1 MKRKKNP
8 SQHRFN
14 RLVLLSALISLLLLT
29 NASAFLL
36 GGDGV
41 SSFFNGTIDEL
52 VIYNRSLT
60 LAEVEKLYT
69 KGFNSNGSCDIF
81 YIEPD
86 YDDFSSSSETTNFLE
101 EPDLTSVKNM
111 TLATGSGRIKFPED
125 YSVNAD
131 TQKYDDNVIIGD
143 CFVSVNTA
151 ALDSTFNA
159 TAFLTLNN
167 SDGHCGDNIIYE
179 KDGFPSSADEIRRG
193 NKKCIGCSEIQKT
206 GNFVTRFNVAH
217 FSAYAIGSNT
227 RLDIYD
233 EYEDGYV
240 VVDTNIMFYANY
252 TNYTSGDH
260 IGGADCI
267 IEFDDNPGTTF
278 AMTDNGANYNFTKV
292 GGFSGEALHSWN
304 VTCSNATGGWNTL
317 NATDDVQVGSLAVIP
332 EFSAVTLLISM
343 VILSAGLI
351 IIVIKRK
358 E

>member
-1 MKRKKNP
+1 MKHKNNITHN
-8 SQHRFN
+8 SFN
-14 RLVLLSALISLLLLT
+14 KLILLFVLISLLLLT

-36 GGDGV
+36 GGDGD

-81 YIEPD
+81 YIDPD
-86 YDDFSSSSETTNFLE
+86 YDTFSAYSETTNFAE
-101 EPDLTSVKNM
+101 EPDLTNVTNM

-125 YSVNAD
+125 YSVSAD

-143 CFVSVNTA
+143 CFVSVNTS

-159 TAFLTLNN
+159 TAFLTFNN
-167 SDGHCGDNIIYE
+167 SDGHCGDNLIYE
-179 KDGFPSSADEIRRG
+179 VEGFPSSADEIRRG
-193 NKKCIGCSEIQKT
+193 NKKCILCSNLQKT
-206 GNFVTRFNVAH
+206 NNFVTRFNVAH

-233 EYEDGYV
+233 EYEGSDV
-240 VVDTNIMFYANY
+240 AINTNITFYANY

-278 AMTDNGANYNFTKV
+278 AMTDNGANYNYTKIN
-292 GGFSGEALHSWN
+292 GFSGEALHTWN

-317 NATDDVQVGSLAVIP
+317 NATDDVQVGTLAAIP
-332 EFSAVTLLISM
+332 EFSVLTLGL
-343 VILSAGLI
+343 GLI
-351 IIVIKRK
+351 AVLIGLIVIRRKRR
-358 E
+358 

>member
-1 MKRKKNP
+1 MKCKNNS

-14 RLVLLSALISLLLLT
+14 RLILLLALISLLLLT

-36 GGDGV
+36 GGDGD

-69 KGFNSNGSCDIF
+69 KGVNSNGSCDIF

-86 YDDFSSSSETTNFLE
+86 YDLFAPHQSTTNFFAE
-101 EPDLTSVKNM
+101 EDLSNVLNL
-111 TLATGSGRIKFPED
+111 TLATDLGTIKFAED
-125 YSVNAD
+125 YPVVAD
-131 TQKYDDNVIIGD
+131 IQKYDDHVIIGD
-143 CFVSVNTA
+143 CFVSVNTS

-159 TAFLTLNN
+159 TASLTLNN

-179 KDGFPSSADEIRRG
+179 TEGFPVSADEIRKEDTR
-193 NKKCIGCSEIQKT
+193 CVGCSDIQKT
-206 GNFVTRFNVAH
+206 GNFVTRFKVAH

-233 EYEDGYV
+233 EYEEGYV
-240 VVDTNIMFYANY
+240 AVDTAITFYANY
-252 TNYTSGDH
+252 TNYTSGDY

-317 NATDDVQVGSLAVIP
+317 NATDDVQVSSVVIP
-332 EFSAVTLLISM
+332 EFNAVTLLISM

>member
-1 MKRKKNP
+1 MKRKNN
-8 SQHRFN
+8 QTHNRFN
-14 RLVLLSALISLLLLT
+14 KLILLFVLISLLLLT

-36 GGDGV
+36 GGDGS

-86 YDDFSSSSETTNFLE
+86 YDLFSAYAETTNFFE
-101 EPDLTSVKNM
+101 ESDLSNVTNLS
-111 TLATGSGRIKFPED
+111 LATALGRIKFPED
-125 YSVNAD
+125 YSISAD
-131 TQKYDDNVIIGD
+131 TAKYDDNVIIGD
-143 CFVSVNTA
+143 CFVSVNTL

-179 KDGFPSSADEIRRG
+179 AGGFPSSADEIRTG
-193 NKKCIGCSEIQKT
+193 NQKCIGCSEIQRT
-206 GNFVTRFNVAH
+206 GNFVTRFKVNH

-233 EYEDGYV
+233 EYEDSYAV
-240 VVDTNIMFYANY
+240 KDTDITFYANY

-260 IGGADCI
+260 IGGVDCI

-292 GGFSGEALHSWN
+292 GGFSTEALHTWN

-317 NATDDVQVGSLAVIP
+317 NATDDVQVGTLATIP
-332 EFSAVTLLISM
+332 EFSVVTLGLGLIA
-343 VILSAGLI
+343 VLAGLI
-351 IIVIKRK
+351 VIRKRR
-358 E
+358 